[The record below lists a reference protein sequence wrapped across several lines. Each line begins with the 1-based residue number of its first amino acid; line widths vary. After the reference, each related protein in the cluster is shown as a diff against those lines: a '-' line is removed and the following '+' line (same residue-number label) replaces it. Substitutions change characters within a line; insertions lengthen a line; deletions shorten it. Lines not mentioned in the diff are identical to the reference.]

1 MRKRTA
7 AAALTAALLT
17 TGLAPLTLAAPASAA
32 PAKHADDFNGDGY
45 RDLVVAAPQATV
57 SGKDHA
63 GAVVVLYGSKSGPS
77 AGKKQ
82 LISQSSSGVTGA
94 AEAYD
99 HFGQSVASAD
109 LDADGYADL
118 LVGTPYEDVGD
129 SKDRGTVTVLWGG
142 AKGLK
147 DSALLPTAGPSHG
160 GRGCV
165 YGVGISAVQPKAK
178 PGAAQVSVAG
188 WCATRHLTG
197 PFTRA
202 GKPKSNGLDMDTASI
217 DDTVL
222 GDLNGDGR
230 PDRVQITVGLSSHPD
245 GGIYVNPDRGVEEEL
260 LPTDGDN
267 ATIGDVNGDG
277 YGDLVI
283 GDPSDTTIDGSPREG
298 TGHKGG
304 QIVIWPGSATGV
316 DRTAAP
322 IVIHQDTAGVPGAA
336 ESNDSFGT
344 DVSVADA
351 DGDGYGD
358 IAVGVPGEKIGSVK
372 SAGSVVLIPGGPGGP
387 TGAGS
392 RVITQN
398 SAGVPGSA
406 ERWDLFGTTVR
417 LADHTKDG
425 RPELVVGAPGDDV
438 SGDNRD
444 LGGIWVFKGTRTGPS
459 PGSSYNVM
467 ARSTGLLGAW
477 GTNWSSVLAP

>member
-1 MRKRTA
+1 MRRRTLL
-7 AAALTAALLT
+7 LTAALTTALLT
-17 TGLAPLTLAAPASAA
+17 SLPATPASAA
-32 PAKHADDFNGDGY
+32 SAKHADDFNGDGY
-45 RDLVVAAPQATV
+45 RDLVVAAPEATV
-57 SGKDHA
+57 SGKGYA

-77 AGKKQ
+77 AARKQ
-82 LISQSSSGVTGA
+82 FVSQSSPGVAGV

-118 LVGTPYEDVGD
+118 LVGTPYEDVGA

-147 DSALLPTAGPSHG
+147 GSALLPTAGPSDGDG
-160 GRGCV
+160 GCI
-165 YGVGISAVQPKAK
+165 YGVGLSAVQPKAK
-178 PGAAQVSVAG
+178 PGAAQVAVAG

-202 GKPKSNGLDMDTASI
+202 GKPKANSIDMDTASI

-222 GDLNGDGR
+222 GDLDGDGR
-230 PDRVQITVGLSSHPD
+230 PDRVEITVGLSSHPD
-245 GGIYVNPDRGVEEEL
+245 GGIYVNPDRGLEEEL

-267 ATIGDVNGDG
+267 ATIGDVNRDG
-277 YGDLVI
+277 FGDLVI
-283 GDPSDTTIDGSPREG
+283 GDPSDTTVDGTPRGG

-304 QIVIWPGSATGV
+304 QIVIWPGGANGI

-336 ESNDSFGT
+336 EAGDSFGA
-344 DVSVADA
+344 DVSVADT

-358 IAVGVPGEKIGSVK
+358 LAVGVPGEKIGSARL
-372 SAGSVVLIPGGPGGP
+372 AGSVVLIPGGPAGP

-398 SAGVPGSA
+398 SPGVPGVV
-406 ERWDLFGTTVR
+406 EREDRFGATVR
-417 LADHTKDG
+417 LAEHTKDG
-425 RPELVVGAPGDDV
+425 RPELVVGAPSEDAP
-438 SGDNRD
+438 GDNGEM
-444 LGGIWVFKGTRTGPS
+444 GGIWVFKGTKTGPS
-459 PGSSYNVM
+459 LSSSYSVM
-467 ARSTGLLGAW
+467 GKAAGLSTARY
-477 GTNWSSVLAP
+477 NHWSSVLAP